1 MLAETGSMTAAAAS
15 LHISQP
21 ALSRQVAALEKEMG
35 HQLYRRE
42 AGAIRLTHEGRVLYD
57 YAKSIAELAD
67 RAREGMDAAKGEV
80 AGAVYLGYGESGATS
95 LLARAAKLTRQRHP
109 HVEFHLTSGDAG
121 DLIESL
127 DRGSLDFM
135 VECGLKE
142 RGRYRVLELPGRDTW
157 VAAMGEDHPLAS
169 AGRIRAAD
177 LEGEDVVVARQAWAG
192 AVLKGWAG
200 GSHAKM
206 DVAATVNVG
215 TAAAEFV
222 RAGMGVAIGYAELFE
237 GFGDGLVCVPL
248 DPPVYDRR
256 GLMWRKDR
264 ILTPAAQAFLRQL
277 ESLVATWPGTEAEGQ
292 AEPRRA

>member
-1 MLAETGSMTAAAAS
+1 MSLRVESLRNFAVLAETGSMTAAAAS

-142 RGRYRVLELPGRDTW
+142 R
-157 VAAMGEDHPLAS
+157 EDHPLAS

-177 LEGEDVVVARQAWAG
+177 LEGVDVVVARQAWAG

-264 ILTPAAQAFLRQL
+264 ILSPAAQAFLRQL
-277 ESLVATWPGTEAEGQ
+277 ESLVAKQLGTEAEGQ